1 MKVFLNE
8 EVKRFSSPIRGCNIY
23 ATAQNMTR
31 KAGELIGQVV
41 KVEGSI
47 ITFFDGQDHQHVI
60 WKFPRGE
67 VNSWITFGA

>member
-1 MKVFLNE
+1 MQVFLNE
-8 EVKRFSSPIRGCNIY
+8 EVKLFSSPIRGCNIY

-41 KVEGSI
+41 KVEGI
-47 ITFFDGQDHQHVI
+47 TITFFDGQDHQHVI